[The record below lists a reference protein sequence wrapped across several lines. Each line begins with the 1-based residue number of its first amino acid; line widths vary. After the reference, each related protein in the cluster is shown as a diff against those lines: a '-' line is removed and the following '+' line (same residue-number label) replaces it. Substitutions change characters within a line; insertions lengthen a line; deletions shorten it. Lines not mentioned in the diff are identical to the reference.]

1 VGWSEELSVW
11 YYDLSICGSE
21 KRLKST
27 TCIYRSY
34 EKHQQ
39 KLLEI
44 RSSKKNKQGIVIEN
58 EVIDEVQ
65 NIRLKSNEFREIGK
79 QQEDTDIC
87 SQFYFI

>member
-1 VGWSEELSVW
+1 LWISEETNT
-11 YYDLSICGSE
+11 I
-21 KRLKST
+21 
-27 TCIYRSY
+27 CIYRSY

-44 RSSKKNKQGIVIEN
+44 RSSKKKKQGIVIEN

-79 QQEDTDIC
+79 LADIC
-87 SQFYFI
+87 SPFYFYIEKNHAIAKQNQ